1 MKTREDYLLEYVQH
15 PTRAQRRRRR
25 KQETQII
32 VTAILCIVV
41 ALLLAGK
48 ANSEWTGRSVGDQL
62 HEAVFET
69 ADWE

>member
-1 MKTREDYLLEYVQH
+1 M
-15 PTRAQRRRRR
+15 TRAQRRRRR
-25 KQETQII
+25 QETQIV
-32 VTAILCIVV
+32 VTAILCIVF

-48 ANSEWTGRSVGDQL
+48 ANSEWTGRSVGDQ

>member
-1 MKTREDYLLEYVQH
+1 M
-15 PTRAQRRRRR
+15 TRAQRRRRR
-25 KQETQII
+25 QETQIV
-32 VTAILCIVV
+32 VTAILCIVF